1 LPEKVKPKMSSELVE
16 LIGNLS
22 LSKNAENVLAI
33 DIRRFN
39 SMTDYFIIC
48 SADTSIQVKAIA
60 DAIRKGT
67 PSKPWRIEGYS
78 VQQWILLDYVD
89 VIVHIFKTSE
99 RNFYMLEKLWADAP
113 RKEIIDEF
121 EKTTDPRT
129 G

>member
-1 LPEKVKPKMSSELVE
+1 MSSELVE

-33 DIRRFN
+33 DLRRFN

-67 PSKPWRIEGYS
+67 PSKPWRIEGYG

>member
-1 LPEKVKPKMSSELVE
+1 LSEKVKTKVSSELAE
-16 LIGNLS
+16 LIGKLS
-22 LSKNAENVLAI
+22 LSKKAENVLVI
-33 DIRRFN
+33 DVRRFN
-39 SMTDYFIIC
+39 SMTDYFLIC

-67 PSKPWRIEGYS
+67 PSKPWRIEGYD

-89 VIVHIFKTSE
+89 VVAHIFKTSE

-113 RKEIIDEF
+113 RKEITDES
-121 EKTTDPRT
+121 EETTDPKT

>member
-67 PSKPWRIEGYS
+67 PSKPWRIEGYG